1 MAARKA
7 YVEMLGRTPL
17 FQSLTKSQLGTV
29 LETSKEVDHPAGSTV
44 VAEDDLGVGFHLIVD
59 GTAIVSQKGR
69 RLRRLVPGDSFGDIA
84 LIDGRPRTATVRAET
99 PLRTVSM
106 TVWDFKPLLSE
117 HPQISYRLLLE
128 LCRRLREA
136 EKRPPL

>member
-17 FQSLTKSQLGTV
+17 FQSLTKSQLTTV
-29 LETSKEVDHPAGSTV
+29 LETSKEVDHPEGSTV

-59 GTAIVSQKGR
+59 GTAIVSQHGR
-69 RLRRLVPGDSFGDIA
+69 RVRRLGPGDSFGDIA

-106 TVWDFKPLLSE
+106 TVWDFKPLLTE
-117 HPQISYRLLLE
+117 HPQISYRLLLD

-136 EKRPPL
+136 EKKLPL